1 MEVINVTP
9 EKFLQ
14 IITRLGLV
22 LGGLVLIWRLP
33 EIIAVLLPR

>member
-22 LGGLVLIWRLP
+22 LSGLVLIWRLP
-33 EIIAVLLPR
+33 EIIAVLSK